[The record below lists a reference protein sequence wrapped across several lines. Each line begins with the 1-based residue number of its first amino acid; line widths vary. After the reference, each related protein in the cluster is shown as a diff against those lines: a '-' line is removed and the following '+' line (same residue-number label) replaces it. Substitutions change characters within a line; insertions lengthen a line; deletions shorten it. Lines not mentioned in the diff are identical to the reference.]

1 MNIRLNSKK
10 KVINNNMLGENIYSP
25 ESNEVTILAIKR
37 LFLKHN
43 LEMPATLNYFFIDL
57 PSNFIETLFYMTD
70 KDFNKYIKF
79 LEILFK
85 RHPEVIKNYD
95 RIIEISKILINNLKS
110 DNFKILKNI
119 LTETDIINNLDI
131 VEFVNAFFRINDKT
145 KLKAIE
151 KIILSWKSLVLKL
164 NIVRVIG
171 LVNAV
176 TNKNQL
182 ENLTQILSDY
192 EILSSKR
199 AETFVEYIMR
209 NPKNKNLGVYIEAL
223 KIKNLRQSPDCMQLL
238 ERYVLNE
245 NKNVPRLLVKFTPH
259 GYNTEVRF
267 DEILFILENKT
278 MLNSIYLK
286 EVLDFVK
293 TCQPSYYKYLNEL
306 ISYKEEISEP
316 VFLEFFRAIKNIK
329 NKYKFKYIF
338 QFLHIVSYYKI
349 NSIIDIRLALNNILK
364 TKDEFQTKNYLSF
377 LEEATKTNKNLS
389 LYNLGDMVLTNGIL
403 NSKADNQ
410 AETLAYVSRIIKNSK
425 YCSQIKDTILRSTQ
439 IVNKYILLF
448 LRIPNILEHPDFLKI
463 LEQFTLVKTETQL
476 KILVKLARNQELL
489 HQSNCLKVFEKVKRC
504 INKAQEDTILDDL
517 LDSHTTFSKVLY
529 TNYSNTLGLEKILD
543 YILSVTS
550 KTRLKYIVKSV
561 KFPKLFETLKID
573 YLLNS
578 YIYTKDCL
586 NLDFKL
592 QEITTFVSNNIKY
605 KDFDLASPLFKKVIT
620 GIDLAE
626 HKYQVRTI
634 IENARYLKN
643 GKDNMIINAIL
654 YSNNRLMCKNLIYFL
669 INYNIMDMDNQKF
682 KSILIKFSKVQ
693 NEEQLACMLD
703 LFRDENILNSEYIT
717 NYLDFI
723 LRCKNKVQ
731 LAAILEIAKES
742 PNLNSSYL
750 IEIME
755 KIVLQTNPAL
765 IKALVVVI
773 LKSKELGEIPS
784 VILTGALYPNC
795 KRKVLKDYVSDE
807 EKLNALRYVRREI
820 GKVNQTSAQEIN
832 QIIKTEVKRPLVYT
846 KKPVNNK
853 K

>member
-1 MNIRLNSKK
+1 MN
-10 KVINNNMLGENIYSP
+10 
-25 ESNEVTILAIKR
+25 
-37 LFLKHN
+37 
-43 LEMPATLNYFFIDL
+43 
-57 PSNFIETLFYMTD
+57 
-70 KDFNKYIKF
+70 
-79 LEILFK
+79 
-85 RHPEVIKNYD
+85 
-95 RIIEISKILINNLKS
+95 
-110 DNFKILKNI
+110 
-119 LTETDIINNLDI
+119 
-131 VEFVNAFFRINDKT
+131 
-145 KLKAIE
+145 
-151 KIILSWKSLVLKL
+151 
-164 NIVRVIG
+164 
-171 LVNAV
+171 
-176 TNKNQL
+176 
-182 ENLTQILSDY
+182 
-192 EILSSKR
+192 
-199 AETFVEYIMR
+199 
-209 NPKNKNLGVYIEAL
+209 
-223 KIKNLRQSPDCMQLL
+223 
-238 ERYVLNE
+238 
-245 NKNVPRLLVKFTPH
+245 
-259 GYNTEVRF
+259 
-267 DEILFILENKT
+267 
-278 MLNSIYLK
+278 
-286 EVLDFVK
+286 
-293 TCQPSYYKYLNEL
+293 
-306 ISYKEEISEP
+306 
-316 VFLEFFRAIKNIK
+316 
-329 NKYKFKYIF
+329 
-338 QFLHIVSYYKI
+338 
-349 NSIIDIRLALNNILK
+349 
-364 TKDEFQTKNYLSF
+364 
-377 LEEATKTNKNLS
+377 
-389 LYNLGDMVLTNGIL
+389 
-403 NSKADNQ
+403 
-410 AETLAYVSRIIKNSK
+410 
-425 YCSQIKDTILRSTQ
+425 
-439 IVNKYILLF
+439 
-448 LRIPNILEHPDFLKI
+448 
-463 LEQFTLVKTETQL
+463 
-476 KILVKLARNQELL
+476 
-489 HQSNCLKVFEKVKRC
+489 
-504 INKAQEDTILDDL
+504 
-517 LDSHTTFSKVLY
+517 
-529 TNYSNTLGLEKILD
+529 
-543 YILSVTS
+543 
-550 KTRLKYIVKSV
+550 
-561 KFPKLFETLKID
+561 
-573 YLLNS
+573 
-578 YIYTKDCL
+578 IYTKDCL